1 MRTVVLGERPAE
13 LEELIRLRAAIGA
26 DTHDEVWEGEY
37 HMAPAPNGAHAA
49 LDTEVA
55 VALTPLAKRA
65 GLFSLGALNLGD
77 VNDYRVPDRS
87 LLRTPESRT
96 WYPTAA
102 LVVEIVSPGDE
113 SWQKFS
119 FYASH
124 EVDEVVIVDPRDRS
138 VRWFR
143 REGREYEPVEHS
155 SMLDADVADIVAQID
170 WPPPVID

>member
-13 LEELIRLRAAIGA
+13 LEELIRHRAAIGA

-49 LDTEVA
+49 LQAELALV
-55 VALTPLAKRA
+55 LTPLAKRA
-65 GLFSLGALNLGD
+65 DLFSRGALNVGD
-77 VNDYRVPDRS
+77 LNDYRVPDWS
-87 LLRTPESRT
+87 LLRHPESLT
-96 WYPTAA
+96 WYETAA

-143 REGREYEPVEHS
+143 REAREYVPVEHS
-155 SMLDADVADIVAQID
+155 TLLDADVAEIVAQID
-170 WPPPVID
+170 WPPPVVD